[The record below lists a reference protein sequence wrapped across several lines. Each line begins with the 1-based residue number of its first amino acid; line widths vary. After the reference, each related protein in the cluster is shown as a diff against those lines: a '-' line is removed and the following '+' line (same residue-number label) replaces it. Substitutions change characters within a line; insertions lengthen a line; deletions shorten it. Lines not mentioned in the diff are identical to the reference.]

1 MTVVAPAPTPPERID
16 DTIHR
21 RRWLTLAV
29 LCLSLLVVGIDG
41 TIVNVALPTLVRELQ
56 ATASDLQWIVDAYTI
71 VFASLLLMAGNTGDR
86 LGRRSALIGGLIVF
100 GVGSAAASQV
110 GTAGQL
116 IGMRVVQGVGAAFL
130 MPATLSILTNV
141 FRDPAERARAIA
153 LWAGVSGLGVAVGPL
168 TGGWLLEHFWWGSI
182 FLVNVPVITVAL
194 VGAFLVVPNSR
205 DPHAPPLDIGGVAFS
220 IIGLVGL
227 LYGIIEGPARGW
239 TDPVVLGAFAVAV
252 VFLTTFVVWESRV
265 ANPLLDIGF
274 FKNPRF
280 TAASLAVTLVFFAM
294 FGSLFFLSQY
304 LQFVLDYDPL
314 EAGLALIP
322 VAAALMVAAPL
333 SAKIVA
339 WIGTKIVVTAG
350 LLIVA
355 AGMVLMSAAG
365 VDSGYGLIAGVL
377 VTIGLGMGL
386 AMAPATDSI
395 MGSLPPERAGVGS
408 AMNDTTREIGGAL
421 GVAILGSIT
430 AASYAST
437 IKGNPLYPS
446 LVQQSPQAASTVANS
461 IGGAAAVA
469 AKLPAAGAQQV
480 LAASKL
486 AFVDALDQTVIVGAA
501 VAVVGAIIA
510 AIFLPSRAEA
520 RTAPLTD
527 LDDLIVGAAQRLPA
541 AERRSV
547 ARATLGMLADAGFS
561 SLTYNGIAARSG
573 LATATI
579 QRNWTSKVDLVV
591 GALEAMLT
599 ERPVPDTGSFARDCD
614 LFLTDLATSLST
626 PEAGPVIGRLIGEA
640 AEDPD
645 LTSALRERL
654 IGPRRDAVRTM
665 VRRAIDRGELPA
677 GTRVDLL
684 VDVLIGPLFHRLLI
698 TGEPVT
704 PALGHEL
711 ARTVAAHLLAG
722 EPGPRP

>member
-1 MTVVAPAPTPPERID
+1 MTAVAPAPAPPEPID
-16 DTIHR
+16 DTIYR

-41 TIVNVALPTLVRELQ
+41 TIVNVALPTLVRDLQ
-56 ATASDLQWIVDAYTI
+56 ASASDLQWIVDAYTI

-100 GVGSAAASQV
+100 GVGSAVASQV
-110 GTAGQL
+110 NTAGQL
-116 IGMRVVQGVGAAFL
+116 IAMRSVQGVGAAFL

-141 FRDPAERARAIA
+141 FREPGERARAIA
-153 LWAGVSGLGVAVGPL
+153 LWAGVSGLGVAIGPL

-182 FLVNVPVITVAL
+182 FLVNVPVIAVAL

-205 DPHAPPLDIGGVAFS
+205 DPHAPPLDVGGVAFS
-220 IIGLVGL
+220 IIGLLGL

-239 TDPVVLGAFAVAV
+239 TDPVVLGAFAVAL
-252 VFLTTFVVWESRV
+252 VFLTTFVIWESRV
-265 ANPLLDIGF
+265 AHPLLDIGF
-274 FKNPRF
+274 FKNARF
-280 TAASLAVTLVFFAM
+280 TAASLAITLVFFSM

-322 VAAALMVAAPL
+322 VAVALMIAAPL

-355 AGMVLMSAAG
+355 LGMVLMSG
-365 VDSGYGLIAGVL
+365 VGVHSGYGLIALVL

-421 GVAILGSIT
+421 GVAVLGSIT
-430 AASYAST
+430 ASAYAST

-461 IGGAAAVA
+461 IGGAASVA
-469 AKLPAAGAQQV
+469 AKLPASAAQQV
-480 LAASKL
+480 LTASKL

-510 AIFLPSRAEA
+510 AIFLPSRPEA
-520 RTAPLTD
+520 RTAALTD
-527 LDDLIVGAAQRLPA
+527 LDELIVGAAQRLPA

-579 QRNWTSKVDLVV
+579 ERNWTSKVDLVV
-591 GALEAMLT
+591 GALEAMLI
-599 ERPVPDTGSFARDCD
+599 EQPVPDTGSFARDCD

-654 IGPRRDAVRTM
+654 IGPRREAVRTM
-665 VRRAIDRGELPA
+665 VRRAIDRGELPTA
-677 GTRVDLL
+677 TRVDLL

-704 PALGHEL
+704 PELGHEL
-711 ARTVAAHLLAG
+711 ARTVAEHLLADG
-722 EPGPRP
+722 TGPPS